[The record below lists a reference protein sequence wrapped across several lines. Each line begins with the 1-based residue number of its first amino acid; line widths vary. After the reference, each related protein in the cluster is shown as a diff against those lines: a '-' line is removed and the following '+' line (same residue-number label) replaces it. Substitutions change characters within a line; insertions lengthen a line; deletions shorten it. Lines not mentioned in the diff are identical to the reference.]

1 MSTQVVV
8 LETVT
13 LTAPLGVR
21 FWDVATGTPAGGG
34 LLVFAYPDAFPERR
48 SSAIEGRSGAYSF
61 SGLPGLRDAE
71 NSAGDE
77 ASWNAHPPTVPYTVE
92 VSDPEE
98 RYLPFRFSTF
108 LPVRGLFGLWSSPLF
123 STLTPDPTWLP
134 VFSTPARPMPGPSAS
149 IRAQL
154 QDDVSRTAASWAIV
168 TAQAPGLPVVAAL
181 ADDRGVVTISQPYPE
196 PVNPVT
202 SSPLSAPKL
211 TEQSWPVKVG
221 IFYHSGNGSQPP
233 PNLLDILKQGKAI
246 AWRDTAHTAAANQ
259 FDLKFGKDLIL
270 RSLDSPS
277 GRELPVLLV
286 TPAGSPL

>member
-1 MSTQVVV
+1 MSAQVVV
-8 LETVT
+8 LETAT

-34 LLVFAYPDAFPERR
+34 LLVLAYPDAFPERR
-48 SSAIEGRSGAYSF
+48 SSATEGRSGVFSF

-77 ASWNAHPPTVPYTVE
+77 ASWNANPPAVPYTVE
-92 VSDPEE
+92 VNDPEE
-98 RYLPFRFSTF
+98 RYLPFRFSTL

-134 VFSTPARPMPGPSAS
+134 VFSTPVRPMAGPSAS

-154 QDDVSRTAASWAIV
+154 QDDASRMAASWAIM
-168 TAQAPGLPVVAAL
+168 TAQAPGLPLVAAL

-196 PVNPVT
+196 PVDHGT
-202 SSPLSAPKL
+202 TSPLSAPKL
-211 TEQSWPVKVG
+211 TEQSWPVKISV
-221 IFYHSGNGSQPP
+221 FYNSAKRSQPL
-233 PNLLDILKQGKAI
+233 PNLLDILNQGNAI
-246 AWRDTAHTAAANQ
+246 AWRDTAHTAAADQ
-259 FDLKFGKDLIL
+259 FYLKFGRDLIL
-270 RSLDSPS
+270 RSLDSTS